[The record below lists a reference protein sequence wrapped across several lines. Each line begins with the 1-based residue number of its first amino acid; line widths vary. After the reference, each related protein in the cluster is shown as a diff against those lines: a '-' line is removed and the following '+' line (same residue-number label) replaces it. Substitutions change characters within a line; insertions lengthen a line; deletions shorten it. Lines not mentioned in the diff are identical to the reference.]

1 MKNKSRES
9 QRSLDFLRDDFK
21 TSTSQGVILDGSHVR
36 GESRLSSDHV
46 SALAKPFHK
55 TILFQARRI

>member
-21 TSTSQGVILDGSHVR
+21 TSTSQDEILDGSHVR
-36 GESRLSSDHV
+36 GESRYLSGTSPK
-46 SALAKPFHK
+46 SRLEMRN
-55 TILFQARRI
+55 L